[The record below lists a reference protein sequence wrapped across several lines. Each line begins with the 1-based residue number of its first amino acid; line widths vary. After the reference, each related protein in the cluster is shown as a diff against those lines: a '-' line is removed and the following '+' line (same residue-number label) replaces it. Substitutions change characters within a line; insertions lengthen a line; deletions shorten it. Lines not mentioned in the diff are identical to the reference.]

1 MKRRQVLL
9 RASIAVTVGVSAFL
23 LVAAGVGAADQ
34 GDGSMA
40 LRERIRPTGSAGA
53 AGRSPARPHA
63 YRIVL
68 KYSGDEYED
77 AQNNPLNNSNGVCP
91 PSHDVPAVKA
101 KCWRWS
107 AKHLGRGTYSALFNK
122 LEGLN
127 LTWTFT
133 YTDSHG
139 DTLTGNGHAVLNADP
154 TPPHQPGHVNRW
166 QEMTETFTGGT
177 GRYDGVS
184 GVLTGTATT
193 VVTSVDPVTGIAHK
207 KVTNK
212 HVGTLTFP
220 SKLSSHPGRTLGHTR
235 L

>member
-1 MKRRQVLL
+1 MKRTSL
-9 RASIAVTVGVSAFL
+9 RRGLFRVSLAVTVGISATL
-23 LVAAGVGAADQ
+23 LVA
-34 GDGSMA
+34 
-40 LRERIRPTGSAGA
+40 TGAGA
-53 AGRSPARPHA
+53 AAKGRGVMAVGESILTNETPARSPARPHV

-68 KYSGDEYED
+68 RYSGGEYED
-77 AQNNPLNNSNGVCP
+77 AQNSPLNNSNGVCP

-107 AKHLGRGTYSALFNK
+107 AKRLGRGTYSALFNR

-166 QEMTETFTGGT
+166 EDETETFTGGT
-177 GRYDGVS
+177 GRYVGVS

-193 VVTSVDPVTGIAHK
+193 VVTSVDPMTGIAHK
-207 KVTNK
+207 EVTNK
-212 HVGTLTFP
+212 EVGTLTFP
-220 SKLSSHPGRTLGHTR
+220 SKL
-235 L
+235 